1 MINKDGGGDNFYIL
15 WGDTAVM
22 RGNIEHMGVPPV
34 PPLGNCENPG
44 MKSRPNIKMI
54 LNCCGEALK
63 PGSCQHIGHISL
75 PCT

>member
-1 MINKDGGGDNFYIL
+1 MINKDG
-15 WGDTAVM
+15 GDTAVM
-22 RGNIEHMGVPPV
+22 RGNIEHMGVPGAS
-34 PPLGNCENPG
+34 PPTRENPD

-54 LNCCGEALK
+54 LKCCGEAPK